1 MEKVYV
7 VFECVGY
14 EGDIVRG
21 IYLTSEE
28 TRPRIEELVAEAHLW
43 GDWDV
48 DFETREIEVG
58 VPLGIS

>member
-1 MEKVYV
+1 MEKVFV

-28 TRPRIEELVAEAHLW
+28 ARSRTEVLVAEAHLW
-43 GDWDV
+43 SDWDV
-48 DFETREIEVG
+48 EFETREIEVG

>member
-1 MEKVYV
+1 MEKVFV

-21 IYLTSEE
+21 IYKTSEE
-28 TRPRIEELVAEAHLW
+28 AGPRIEELVAEAHLW

-48 DFETREIEVG
+48 EFETREIEVG